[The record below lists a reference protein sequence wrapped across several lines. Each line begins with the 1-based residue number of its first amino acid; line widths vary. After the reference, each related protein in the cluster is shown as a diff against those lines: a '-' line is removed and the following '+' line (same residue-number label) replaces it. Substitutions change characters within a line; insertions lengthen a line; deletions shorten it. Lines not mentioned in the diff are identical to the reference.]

1 MLRQAKLVSGIDR
14 ATLCDAVLVRGVAVD
29 RLREIERI
37 WRSRRDESLFS
48 GVDDFVW
55 NWENKVEDIDSGV
68 MLLSE
73 LRCNDMPQG
82 AIAVSTRYRNSQCDE
97 RNHVLY
103 VEYLENAPWNI
114 KGNASGVSKYLGVGI
129 LLIAEAIEI
138 SLTRGLNGRI
148 ALHSLPQA
156 EPFYRDKCRFTEFGP
171 DASENGLVYFEYSEQ
186 QAMSHLLRVGSFL

>member
-55 NWENKVEDIDSGV
+55 NWENKVEDIGSGV

-82 AIAVSTRYRNSQCDE
+82 AIAVSTRYRNSKCDE

-114 KGNASGVSKYLGVGI
+114 KGNAFGVSEYLGV
-129 LLIAEAIEI
+129 EI
-138 SLTRGLNGRI
+138 
-148 ALHSLPQA
+148 
-156 EPFYRDKCRFTEFGP
+156 Y
-171 DASENGLVYFEYSEQ
+171 
-186 QAMSHLLRVGSFL
+186 

>member
-1 MLRQAKLVSGIDR
+1 MTRYSLGASLWIGCGKSNGSGD
-14 ATLCDAVLVRGVAVD
+14 L
-29 RLREIERI
+29 
-37 WRSRRDESLFS
+37 RDESLFS

-82 AIAVSTRYRNSQCDE
+82 AIAVSTRYRNSKCDE

-114 KGNASGVSKYLGVGI
+114 KGNAFGVSEYLGV
-129 LLIAEAIEI
+129 EI
-138 SLTRGLNGRI
+138 
-148 ALHSLPQA
+148 
-156 EPFYRDKCRFTEFGP
+156 Y
-171 DASENGLVYFEYSEQ
+171 
-186 QAMSHLLRVGSFL
+186 

>member
-82 AIAVSTRYRNSQCDE
+82 AIAVSTRYRNSKCDE

-103 VEYLENAPWNI
+103 VEYLESAPWNI
-114 KGNASGVSKYLGVGI
+114 KGNASWSIGI
-129 LLIAEAIEI
+129 
-138 SLTRGLNGRI
+138 SWSRGFIDRRG
-148 ALHSLPQA
+148 H
-156 EPFYRDKCRFTEFGP
+156 
-171 DASENGLVYFEYSEQ
+171 
-186 QAMSHLLRVGSFL
+186 